1 MKRLLNNK
9 LQIANYIV
17 PFILLVFLPIITNI
31 KVGTDT
37 CNYIFTA
44 VGVLFSVAM
53 SLIIA
58 FNTKEITNKSM
69 KKRLRLRMAN
79 IRNVLTVYFFIA
91 VIGLLLLKH
100 IPNTIDIALP
110 KNDIKL
116 DYYFPFG
123 YVAFLVW
130 CILIYILNFLKI
142 HKNYEEIEDAK

>member
-1 MKRLLNNK
+1 MKRLSNNK

-17 PFILLVFLPIITNI
+17 PFIMLVTLPVISDV

-44 VGVLFSVAM
+44 IGVLFSVAM

-58 FNTKEITNKSM
+58 FNTKDITNKNL

-79 IRNVLTVYFFIA
+79 VRNVLIIYFFIA

-100 IPNTIDIALP
+100 VPNTVNLALP
-110 KNDIKL
+110 KSDIRL
-116 DYYFPFG
+116 EYNFPLG
-123 YVAFLVW
+123 YMAFLVW
-130 CILIYILNFLKI
+130 CILIYIVNFLRI

>member
-1 MKRLLNNK
+1 MKRLSNK
-9 LQIANYIV
+9 KWLIANYIV
-17 PFILLVFLPIITNI
+17 PFILLVFLPIITNVE
-31 KVGTDT
+31 VGTDT

-58 FNTKEITNKSM
+58 FNTKEITNKSL

-79 IRNVLTVYFFIA
+79 VRNVLMVYFFIA

-100 IPNTIDIALP
+100 VPNTIDISLP
-110 KNDIKL
+110 KNDMKL

-130 CILIYILNFLKI
+130 CILIYIVNFLKI
-142 HKNYEEIEDAK
+142 HENYEEIEDAK